1 MKVRF
6 VRSIS
11 GLQKVLKN
19 EKAETARESHEQNY
33 RLGDIV
39 LMCYQ
44 ILRTTVKSSKY
55 QVKYERVQGRGKQM
69 KII

>member
-1 MKVRF
+1 M
-6 VRSIS
+6 
-11 GLQKVLKN
+11 LKN

-33 RLGDIV
+33 RLGEIV